1 MVKMTKNIKENSANF
16 TKIYKK
22 NQLHI
27 SVRNLVEFIFRSGD
41 IDNRSNK
48 LQSAEAMQEGT
59 RIHRKIQKSMG
70 PDYMAE
76 VPLLYTM
83 HEQLYDLTIEGRA
96 DGIFTESVKD
106 TLHEDFGI
114 VEVLAELEK
123 ENNMD
128 IGIQADVKEK
138 KQDDIV
144 WVDEI
149 KGMYRNVKLMEEPE
163 FVHKAQAMCYA
174 YIFAFQN
181 ELERIGVQMTYCNLE
196 SEEIKRFREIYEY
209 ENLKQWFDDLCAK
222 YKQWADYEC
231 RAKTIRQES
240 IKKLDF
246 PFEYRDGQKKLVQ
259 DVYRTILRKKNLFLQ
274 APTGVGKTIST
285 VYPAVKA
292 VGENL
297 GDRIFYLTAKT
308 ITATVARETF
318 GLLRDNGYQ
327 GNVVMITAKE
337 KMCPCD
343 ELDCNPVNC
352 PYAKGH
358 YDRVNDA
365 VFELLNSEGMF
376 TREVLLEQAQKH
388 QVCPF
393 EMCLDVSTWA
403 DNIICD
409 YNYVFDPNV
418 YLKRFFQEGIK
429 GDYIFLVDEAHNL
442 VERSREMYS
451 AVIYKEDFL
460 LIKKMIKSYS
470 KGIAKTLD
478 KCNKLLLEYK
488 RECESF
494 EIYENLGNI
503 LFHLMRLMTQIDEF
517 LQKPI
522 EFPGRKDLVDFYFT
536 ISNFL
541 NIYDLVDENY
551 VIYSQICEDD
561 RFMIKLFC
569 VDPSRN
575 LQKCIDKGNATIFFS
590 ATLLPIN
597 YYKRMLSTKKDNYA
611 IYAHSVFKEE
621 QSLLLFGRDVSTK
634 YTRRNATEFEKM
646 ARYIFNTISGKKGN
660 YMVFFPSYKLMN
672 QVEEVFSQMLL
683 DSQRQLDLQ
692 RHLDSQRQFDSQTN
706 IYIREN
712 SSLKVRTIVQTSGMN
727 ELEREEFIN
736 AFEEETDDTLVAFC
750 VMGGIFGE
758 GIDLKNDRLIG
769 AIVVGTGLPQVSI
782 ERDILKN
789 YYDKQEGDGFD
800 YAYRYPGMNKV
811 LQAAGRVIRT
821 TEDKG
826 VIVLLDERFL
836 QSDYQ
841 YMYPREWSGRK
852 VCDIDQVKEL
862 VSDFWQKA

>member
-1 MVKMTKNIKENSANF
+1 MLECGVLSAVLEHLL
-16 TKIYKK
+16 KIVVIIDNLVIYSLVTLFDR
-22 NQLHI
+22 NDFRI
-27 SVRNLVEFIFRSGD
+27 EEASVR
-41 IDNRSNK
+41 
-48 LQSAEAMQEGT
+48 
-59 RIHRKIQKSMG
+59 
-70 PDYMAE
+70 
-76 VPLLYTM
+76 
-83 HEQLYDLTIEGRA
+83 
-96 DGIFTESVKD
+96 
-106 TLHEDFGI
+106 
-114 VEVLAELEK
+114 
-123 ENNMD
+123 
-128 IGIQADVKEK
+128 
-138 KQDDIV
+138 
-144 WVDEI
+144 
-149 KGMYRNVKLMEEPE
+149 
-163 FVHKAQAMCYA
+163 
-174 YIFAFQN
+174 FQ
-181 ELERIGVQMTYCNLE
+181 LERCVTLLHFLM
-196 SEEIKRFREIYEY
+196 KFRI
-209 ENLKQWFDDLCAK
+209 
-222 YKQWADYEC
+222 
-231 RAKTIRQES
+231 
-240 IKKLDF
+240 
-246 PFEYRDGQKKLVQ
+246 
-259 DVYRTILRKKNLFLQ
+259 DVHC
-274 APTGVGKTIST
+274 ISL
-285 VYPAVKA
+285 Y
-292 VGENL
+292 
-297 GDRIFYLTAKT
+297 
-308 ITATVARETF
+308 
-318 GLLRDNGYQ
+318 
-327 GNVVMITAKE
+327 
-337 KMCPCD
+337 
-343 ELDCNPVNC
+343 
-352 PYAKGH
+352 
-358 YDRVNDA
+358 
-365 VFELLNSEGMF
+365 
-376 TREVLLEQAQKH
+376 
-388 QVCPF
+388 
-393 EMCLDVSTWA
+393 
-403 DNIICD
+403 
-409 YNYVFDPNV
+409 
-418 YLKRFFQEGIK
+418 
-429 GDYIFLVDEAHNL
+429 
-442 VERSREMYS
+442 
-451 AVIYKEDFL
+451 
-460 LIKKMIKSYS
+460 
-470 KGIAKTLD
+470 
-478 KCNKLLLEYK
+478 
-488 RECESF
+488 ESF
-494 EIYENLGNI
+494 TCLGNI

-536 ISNFL
+536 IRNFL